1 MRFSRLWM
9 RAMIQGEEKRVRTTG
24 RGTRSS
30 GEFGH
35 GGDHLRSNN
44 NGRSNPANDREC
56 FFRGVRF
63 PTHYQISGDC
73 GRTSRVTDLTV
84 NIDGTV
90 SGVIADEFAHLREL
104 RLGGSS

>member
-30 GEFGH
+30 GEFGQ
-35 GGDHLRSNN
+35 GGDHLGSNN

-56 FFRGVRF
+56 FVGGVRF
-63 PTHYQISGDC
+63 PIHHQISGDR
-73 GRTSRVTDLTV
+73 GRASRVTDLAV
-84 NIDGTV
+84 NIDGAV
-90 SGVIADEFAHLREL
+90 LGVVANEFAHLREL
-104 RLGGSS
+104 RLDGSG